1 MKNLTWY
8 LLALVPAI
16 VMAWLML
23 ANYLS
28 VVLHR
33 CVAHRAVDLPRWW
46 IFTSTTL
53 TNLFV
58 LHINPRTW
66 CADHR
71 MHHAYSDT
79 DKDPDKQP
87 NVTYAQWLMGFLKH
101 SPKASDPLIQKFTK
115 DAIFQHPIFAFFSHP
130 IAGPFCAAT
139 AWLAPFALT
148 GSWIYATVVW
158 VTIRVLGML
167 VLSFQSYFA
176 HGGDRG
182 WGYRNYDIKDQ
193 SVNLTSRI
201 ALFLTAGEALQNN
214 HHAKP
219 SRASHAHLD
228 HEWDPGFQLLRFL
241 ERVRI
246 AHIPEKPAL
255 ALNEAD
261 VASDAAPQ

>member
-1 MKNLTWY
+1 MKDFIWIP
-8 LLALVPAI
+8 LALVPAI
-16 VMAWLML
+16 MVAWFML

-28 VVLHR
+28 IVLHR
-33 CVAHRAVDLPRWW
+33 CVAHRAVELPRWW

-79 DKDPDKQP
+79 EKDPDKQP
-87 NVTYAQWLMGFLKH
+87 DVSYLQWLWGFFKH
-101 SPKASDPLIQKFTK
+101 SPKASDPQIQRFTK
-115 DAIFQHPIFAFFSHP
+115 DAIFKHPIFAFFSHP
-130 IAGPFCAAT
+130 IAGPFCAVT
-139 AWLAPFALT
+139 AWLAPFAVT
-148 GSWIYATVVW
+148 GSWIYATAVW
-158 VTIRVLGML
+158 IMIRITGML

-182 WGYRNYDIKDQ
+182 WGYRNYDIKDH
-193 SVNLTSRI
+193 SVNLTSRV

-219 SRASHAHLD
+219 SRASHAHLS

-241 ERVRI
+241 ERVHV
-246 AHIPEKPAL
+246 AQIPEKPPL
-255 ALNEAD
+255 AIVDSEAAD
-261 VASDAAPQ
+261 GAHPY